1 METANGSKVGTEA
14 SSWTLEWS
22 GRSRGG
28 RWTWA
33 TCGNR
38 KTKGL
43 RCPSL
48 VYSYWLINA
57 VLCSLL
63 LSTLLLAATFR
74 SRHMFVGR
82 LVSGILKPQPLLLS
96 QALVAYTVEQ
106 GWLFPQ

>member
-1 METANGSKVGTEA
+1 M
-14 SSWTLEWS
+14 
-22 GRSRGG
+22 
-28 RWTWA
+28 
-33 TCGNR
+33 
-38 KTKGL
+38 
-43 RCPSL
+43 
-48 VYSYWLINA
+48 YSYWLINA